1 MKSLL
6 GLVGMKYRPPA
17 DQVVR
22 SLQTGDQVTL
32 IREPNNPYDPN
43 AIAVMLHLGYVP
55 KASAALLAQKMDLTY
70 GQDGKVTRIEG
81 KFVASQSP
89 QIEIE
94 E

>member
-17 DQVVR
+17 DRIVYQ
-22 SLQTGDQVTL
+22 LQPGDPVTL
-32 IREPNNPYDPN
+32 VREPDNPHDPN

-55 KASAALLAQKMDLTY
+55 KAQALKLAEKMDLSFV
-70 GQDGKVTRIEG
+70 GNGIARLKGR
-81 KFVASQSP
+81 FVASPSP